1 MTCSWLVHD
10 LFMTCSWLVWFD
22 YSFYQNLKNPILRP
36 GDPKMADRVWKGYTP
51 RFFGCSCKL
60 LLNNFLIPGD
70 GHLCYLISDWKEW
83 IRVFCCPKVE
93 TVSLQESLD
102 GTFWCHEFLRPMEKR
117 NNEKNNDIRPFSCML
132 NRLKH
137 IVCFHFNE
145 WIKQNKTKH
154 FCYLFLYLLLVNK

>member
-1 MTCSWLVHD
+1 
-10 LFMTCSWLVWFD
+10 
-22 YSFYQNLKNPILRP
+22 
-36 GDPKMADRVWKGYTP
+36 MASRVWKGYLGAP
-51 RFFGCSCKL
+51 VNFCLIS
-60 LLNNFLIPGD
+60 FLIPGD

-132 NRLKH
+132 DRLKH

-145 WIKQNKTKH
+145 WINQNKANH
-154 FCYLFLYLLLVNK
+154 FCYCSAWSRLKLNTKIGLNHHPPPTHPPPTTTNF